1 MYFWIFKKILYKIC
15 IKYKCNIGKCN
26 LYVNKIFL
34 GVLCGS
40 DLYRDNLIVEDFV
53 VGEFF

>member
-1 MYFWIFKKILYKIC
+1 MYFWIFKKILYIIC

-26 LYVNKIFL
+26 LYINKIFL

-40 DLYRDNLIVEDFV
+40 DLDNLIVEDFV